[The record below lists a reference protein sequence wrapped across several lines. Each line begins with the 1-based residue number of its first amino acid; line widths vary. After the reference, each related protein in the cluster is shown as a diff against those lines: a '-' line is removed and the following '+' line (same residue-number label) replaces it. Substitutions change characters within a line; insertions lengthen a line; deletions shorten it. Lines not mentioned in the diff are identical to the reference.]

1 MFLNNGVQ
9 IDELF
14 GQLTKSGSAVV
25 KEVEIRCLDGYELSC
40 DSVSNLT
47 VEAKHDSDVS
57 YTDIEVSAID
67 VSSFAGSD
75 ETFQLRFTPSSTT
88 GVFSFRF
95 RYAPIAP
102 PPPSYSF
109 VYNDDGDEIYND
121 DSDLVRTLA

>member
-9 IDELF
+9 IDEIF

-25 KEVEIRCLDGYELSC
+25 KDVQIRCYDGYELSC
-40 DSVSNLT
+40 ESVSNLT
-47 VEAKHDSDVS
+47 VEAKKNADGA
-57 YTDIEVSAID
+57 YTNIETSAINTD
-67 VSSFAGSD
+67 SLAGTD
-75 ETFQLRFTPSSTT
+75 ATFQLRFTPSSTT

-95 RYAPIAP
+95 RYAPTVP